1 MAVVILDNVG
11 LHYGEQV
18 LLNGV
23 NLTINERDRL
33 CLVGRNGAGKSTLM
47 KLLLKQNLPD
57 SGVVRIADGCTL
69 AELP

>member
-33 CLVGRNGAGKSTLM
+33 CVWLVVMARAN
-47 KLLLKQNLPD
+47 P
-57 SGVVRIADGCTL
+57 
-69 AELP
+69 P